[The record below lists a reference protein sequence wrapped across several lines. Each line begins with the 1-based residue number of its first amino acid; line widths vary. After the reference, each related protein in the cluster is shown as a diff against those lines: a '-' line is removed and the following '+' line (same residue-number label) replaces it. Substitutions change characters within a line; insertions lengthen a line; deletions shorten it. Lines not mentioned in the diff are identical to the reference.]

1 MPQSKLDRLAHK
13 PGAIAFAPDSFFIP
27 PVEPQRPEVAI
38 AVAGLQ
44 TEAIVSRELD
54 DRFAAIAIVEDEFR
68 LALHWWVRKKFDPRH
83 KIPGKR
89 KQNKATEPFGELL
102 ASTWE
107 LCVQLHARQF
117 GQSYPNAAA
126 WFRYVLGEF
135 KRNLI
140 ALMIRN
146 FNEQMSVR
154 AIAQKSREN
163 SIDVLRRGENPVD
176 PILCPHLH
184 RLIKAALTQRDRDPK
199 FDSLYWREYHRE
211 AKMPHGRTYL
221 SALAAYLKHAGESGT
236 IAPVRRDGNGRYAI
250 GTQKRK
256 KEAVF
261 VLKKK

>member
-1 MPQSKLDRLAHK
+1 MPRTKLDRLAQTL
-13 PGAIAFAPDSFFIP
+13 GAIAIAPDSFSFP
-27 PVEPQRPEVAI
+27 PVEPDPQEVAI
-38 AVAGLQ
+38 AVTGLQ
-44 TEAIVSRELD
+44 TEAIVTRELD

-89 KQNKATEPFGELL
+89 KQNKAAEPFGELL

-117 GQSYPNAAA
+117 GQPYPNAAT

-135 KRNLI
+135 KQNSI
-140 ALMIRN
+140 ALTIHN
-146 FNEQMSVR
+146 FDGQMAVR

-176 PILCPHLH
+176 PQLSPHYH
-184 RLIKAALTQRDRDPK
+184 RLIEAALTQRDRDPK
-199 FDSLYWREYHRE
+199 FNSLYWREYHRE

-236 IAPVRRDGNGRYAI
+236 IAPVRHDGNGRYTI